1 MQDQSSGHVPFQDVQ
16 KPSQDEWDKTL
27 DTMPTP
33 LVLEI
38 NLNQAL
44 SVLHALRSIHGDSH
58 LWDFLENRVLDK
70 EVKLIKKI
78 ETT

>member
-58 LWDFLENRVLDK
+58 LWDFLESRVLDK